1 MQHFQK
7 RLLPCLCHYLRCP
20 LIYKSGCSHVC
31 RTVIT
36 GSRTGREH
44 VPEIFDDTVIIF
56 VYIVRCQREPRQ
68 GIMLTSAD
76 MPEQV
81 SVASSVFPS
90 PAVQPLQGSAEGR
103 RGRTVPYELLEI
115 KDTRLPIELFE
126 RLLAASR
133 FESLDR
139 TLYFINPHYE
149 VKFGLR
155 PRRLARFISAIP
167 YLRDF
172 FTTSAF
178 YILKLK

>member
-1 MQHFQK
+1 M
-7 RLLPCLCHYLRCP
+7 
-20 LIYKSGCSHVC
+20 
-31 RTVIT
+31 
-36 GSRTGREH
+36 
-44 VPEIFDDTVIIF
+44 
-56 VYIVRCQREPRQ
+56 
-68 GIMLTSAD
+68 
-76 MPEQV
+76 
-81 SVASSVFPS
+81 
-90 PAVQPLQGSAEGR
+90 QPLQGSAEGR

-155 PRRLARFISAIP
+155 PRRLACFIAAIP

-178 YILKLK
+178 YLLRLK

>member
-68 GIMLTSAD
+68 GIMLYLTISHDYHIIATKIFIYLHSVQDFNPVCRIFGIPGPPEFQSASKDSGSTSLQTCD
-76 MPEQV
+76 FLFIEFR
-81 SVASSVFPS
+81 SVIES
-90 PAVQPLQGSAEGR
+90 PGH
-103 RGRTVPYELLEI
+103 
-115 KDTRLPIELFE
+115 
-126 RLLAASR
+126 LLAQRLGSR
-133 FESLDR
+133 TSISSLC
-139 TLYFINPHYE
+139 INSSCTKSYIININN
-149 VKFGLR
+149 V
-155 PRRLARFISAIP
+155 ISN
-167 YLRDF
+167 
-172 FTTSAF
+172 
-178 YILKLK
+178 

>member
-68 GIMLTSAD
+68 GIMLYLTISHDYHIIATKIFIYLHSVQD
-76 MPEQV
+76 FNPVCRIFGIPGPPGISV
-81 SVASSVFPS
+81 SLEGLRFHLTTDLRFPFHRISKCYREPGPS
-90 PAVQPLQGSAEGR
+90 PCATTRLQNFDILPVHQQFLHEIIYHYT
-103 RGRTVPYELLEI
+103 TVP
-115 KDTRLPIELFE
+115 F
-126 RLLAASR
+126 
-133 FESLDR
+133 
-139 TLYFINPHYE
+139 
-149 VKFGLR
+149 
-155 PRRLARFISAIP
+155 
-167 YLRDF
+167 
-172 FTTSAF
+172 
-178 YILKLK
+178 KLTQTE